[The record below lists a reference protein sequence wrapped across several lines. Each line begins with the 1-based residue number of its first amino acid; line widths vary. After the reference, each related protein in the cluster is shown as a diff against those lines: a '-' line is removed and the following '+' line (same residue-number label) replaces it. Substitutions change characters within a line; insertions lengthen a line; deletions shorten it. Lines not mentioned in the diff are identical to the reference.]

1 MSDLDRR
8 DFETRNRLAEDRT
21 VLANERTY
29 TAWVRTGLAALAAGV
44 GFEKFLVGTLPD
56 WILRTIAVI
65 LILFSFSAFFLA
77 IWHYTHLGL
86 KLKNAEIRTPPIKS
100 LMLLTAGLCL
110 ASLLALLGIF
120 LDPAAF

>member
-1 MSDLDRR
+1 MSDYDPDRTDGR
-8 DFETRNRLAEDRT
+8 TRLAEDRT

-44 GFEKFLVGTLPD
+44 GFEKFLTGAMPD
-56 WILRTIAVI
+56 WIVRTIAII
-65 LILFSFSAFFLA
+65 LILFSFCAFFLA

-100 LMLLTAGLCL
+100 LMLLTAALCM
-110 ASLLALLGIF
+110 ASLLALAGIV
-120 LDPAAF
+120 LLP